1 MNKVPAAIRKVY
13 QAVTAPGITQSV
25 GQWREDGR
33 CCVGAR
39 MAHAL
44 GVETGVYLDG
54 ADAWAREMGGNRAH
68 VILLLRQAGA
78 GRDPLGPEKW
88 PLSPREVWA
97 RLSEEEDLPVL
108 AGADLQWA
116 DLRGA
121 DLRNADLT
129 GANLKGADLTAAD
142 LRGACLDGA
151 NLEQVIFSGTT
162 KVNDE
167 AVLAPH
173 VAAAGSFPMGR

>member
-1 MNKVPAAIRKVY
+1 MKKVPTAIRKVY
-13 QAVTAPGITQSV
+13 QAVTAPGIIQSE

-33 CCVGAR
+33 CCAGAR

-44 GVETGVYLDG
+44 GVETGVFLDG

-78 GRDPLGPEKW
+78 GRDPFGPEEW
-88 PLSPREVWA
+88 PVCPRQVWA

-121 DLRNADLT
+121 DLRDADLT
-129 GANLKGADLTAAD
+129 GANLKGADLTDAD
-142 LRGACLDGA
+142 LRGACLEGA
-151 NLEQVIFSGTT
+151 NLDQVIFSETT
-162 KVNDE
+162 KVDNE
-167 AVLAPH
+167 ALPASHP
-173 VAAAGSFPMGR
+173 AGAGSLPVGR